1 MRKGK
6 RFTPERL
13 DAWVLKGR
21 GTGVGA
27 AYAPWHQVTRG
38 DPGSRGR
45 SHLFNWRLGRLHHL
59 LSDHELLIMGFAAM
73 VPGVVDIREQ
83 FPLSL
88 LAREEELSRVKA
100 IPFGRM
106 APGTLEVAAN
116 LNVKH
121 PRLGAVRNGDW
132 WVMSTDFLLTVQEE
146 GDTHLVAISVKFD
159 DELVSPRV
167 RDLLQI
173 ERQYWLSQGVS
184 WLLITPAT
192 YSQEVAR
199 TVRHALPWSLVP
211 ESVPKDV
218 LEQMPTLWPELH
230 GGSFERALSLL
241 SVAFECTRSDAHF
254 LLWGAVWAGA
264 LPVDLSMDVHPRST
278 VRVITTADF
287 QALNPLTSRRSS
299 WVW

>member
-13 DAWVLKGR
+13 NAWVLKGR

-88 LAREEELSRVKA
+88 FAREEELSLVRA

-106 APGTLEVAAN
+106 APGTLELAAD
-116 LNVKH
+116 LRIRH
-121 PRLGAVRNGDW
+121 PRLGAARNEDW

-146 GDTHLVAISVKFD
+146 DGLHLVAVSVKFD
-159 DELVSPRV
+159 DELIRPRA
-167 RDLLQI
+167 RDLLHI
-173 ERQYWLSQGVS
+173 ERQYWLSQGVP

-192 YSQEVAR
+192 YSPQVALA
-199 TVRHALPWSLVP
+199 VRHALPWSLVP
-211 ESVPKDV
+211 ESIPKEV
-218 LEQMPTLWPELH
+218 LLHVPTLWPKFH
-230 GGSFERALSLL
+230 GASLERALSLV
-241 SVAFECTRSDAHF
+241 SATFECSRADAQF
-254 LLWGAVWAGA
+254 LFWGAVWSGA
-264 LPVDLSMDVHPRST
+264 LPIDLAMDMHPRST
-278 VRVITTADF
+278 VRVLTMPDF
-287 QALNPLTSRRSS
+287 WSLNPVISRRSS
-299 WVW
+299 WAW